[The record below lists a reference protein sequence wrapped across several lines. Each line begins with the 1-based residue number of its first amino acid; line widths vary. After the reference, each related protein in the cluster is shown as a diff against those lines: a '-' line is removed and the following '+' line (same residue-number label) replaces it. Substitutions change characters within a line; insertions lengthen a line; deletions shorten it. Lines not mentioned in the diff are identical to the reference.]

1 MHRADGVTA
10 AAFAA
15 LGAYLVASGGGFPAG
30 AGGLPGAGFFPQTI
44 GALMVVLALG
54 LFFKARQRGG
64 TAGFAF
70 ANAAQTA
77 GAAGMLLVY
86 LALWGTGF
94 FPLRTVLFL
103 TLLLKFLGQRWR
115 SAAGAALVLTTL
127 ATAAF
132 QYGLNVSLE

>member
-1 MHRADGVTA
+1 MLSACCGSLPPRRCCWG
-10 AAFAA
+10 
-15 LGAYLVASGGGFPAG
+15 GACGS
-30 AGGLPGAGFFPQTI
+30 
-44 GALMVVLALG
+44 
-54 LFFKARQRGG
+54 
-64 TAGFAF
+64 
-70 ANAAQTA
+70 A

-103 TLLLKFLGQRWR
+103 TLLLKFPGQRWR
-115 SAAGAALVLTTL
+115 SAAGAALVLTTP